1 MKRAG
6 TSSTGLHRDTD
17 HGGESEAAA
26 RASRALWVFIGGVLP
41 IVVYFGL
48 REVLHSD
55 GYALA
60 VSALIPLTT
69 VLARTGTRRF
79 GLIAA
84 IATVVLVVALT
95 VSIASG
101 GSALP
106 LKLRRAAI
114 TGPLGIACLG
124 SVVIRRPLLP
134 ALLGLLPAGRPA
146 LARIESWRAGLTGE
160 RAYVLTTIVGLTLLT
175 DAVAQVLLALV
186 VSTSTFVAITGLVRL
201 AIAAV
206 GLVACAGYVRM
217 RWRRAAIPSGVGE
230 PDPVPLATT
239 GSQRP

>member
-114 TGPLGIACLG
+114 TGPLGMRASARWSFGARFCRLCWG
-124 SVVIRRPLLP
+124 SCRPVVRPLHESSR
-134 ALLGLLPAGRPA
+134 G
-146 LARIESWRAGLTGE
+146 ARGSPG
-160 RAYVLTTIVGLTLLT
+160 
-175 DAVAQVLLALV
+175 
-186 VSTSTFVAITGLVRL
+186 
-201 AIAAV
+201 
-206 GLVACAGYVRM
+206 
-217 RWRRAAIPSGVGE
+217 SGHMC
-230 PDPVPLATT
+230 
-239 GSQRP
+239 